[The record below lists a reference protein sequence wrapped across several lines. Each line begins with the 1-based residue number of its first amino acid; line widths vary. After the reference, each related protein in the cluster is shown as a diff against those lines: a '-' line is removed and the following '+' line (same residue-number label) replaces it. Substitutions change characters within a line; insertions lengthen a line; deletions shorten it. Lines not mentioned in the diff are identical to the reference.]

1 MPWVGILAGFKTNL
15 KAFSL
20 PTTDLYFSDVNSF
33 ATKNQ
38 KAYVV
43 FTALA
48 NHSKGALARVL
59 TCVVCLNRSG
69 PTFCSF
75 FLPVPLQNQDL
86 LNSLINFSFYST
98 SMGTFSVKTSK
109 KAFYKFPYKIEDNK
123 VLCTVIKFK
132 F

>member
-1 MPWVGILAGFKTNL
+1 LAGFKTNL